1 VQKAKQR
8 FAAFGLLR
16 LPDYRWAFISIGLL
30 TFGYQ
35 MRSIAQSWLALELTD
50 SQAWV
55 GIVNG
60 VPALAVIVLSLVGGI
75 ASDRFPK
82 RDILIWVRAGLA
94 ILSFTVGYLVVAG
107 WIQTWHLVVLAL
119 AQGSIVAFGM
129 PAGTAIVVEIVG
141 RPRLLPALSLN
152 QSLQNLGVIAGPAL
166 GGVLIGMM
174 DVGPVYLVVGGVYV
188 LAAVT
193 TFLIKSRK
201 VVERDHP
208 TSSMSGIMEG
218 LRYVR
223 NSPVLGI
230 LLALNLTGLSAA
242 FVMPLIPLYARD
254 ILRVGETGFGS
265 MMASFGAGSLVG
277 ALSLTIAG
285 NVRRKGVLIVCAG
298 LFWATGMIVFGF
310 SRHFW
315 LSIITLFVMGLA
327 APIYVTSITALAQ
340 SVIDDQVRGRVT
352 SLFTITM
359 QLFSL
364 GWLIGGALAV
374 WIGNETT
381 LIIGGTATCAA
392 PIIAYILHRGFRQAS

>member
-1 VQKAKQR
+1 
-8 FAAFGLLR
+8 
-16 LPDYRWAFISIGLL
+16 
-30 TFGYQ
+30 
-35 MRSIAQSWLALELTD
+35 
-50 SQAWV
+50 
-55 GIVNG
+55 
-60 VPALAVIVLSLVGGI
+60 
-75 ASDRFPK
+75 
-82 RDILIWVRAGLA
+82 
-94 ILSFTVGYLVVAG
+94 
-107 WIQTWHLVVLAL
+107 
-119 AQGSIVAFGM
+119 
-129 PAGTAIVVEIVG
+129 
-141 RPRLLPALSLN
+141 
-152 QSLQNLGVIAGPAL
+152 
-166 GGVLIGMM
+166 
-174 DVGPVYLVVGGVYV
+174 
-188 LAAVT
+188 
-193 TFLIKSRK
+193 
-201 VVERDHP
+201 
-208 TSSMSGIMEG
+208 MEG
-218 LRYVR
+218 LKYVR

-381 LIIGGTATCAA
+381 LIIGGTATCVA